1 MRLIRLTGYCR
12 PMRNSE
18 SNSDQPFAGTYR
30 SSDEILANPRFPDAL
45 TAFIEAVLRLYE
57 DDPLLTRL
65 LLEAGR
71 QVMFSIII
79 CLHVR
84 YKEADRATWPTMSLL
99 QQSMTQFGLS
109 SPRRI
114 EALVARLIRFGFL
127 KSVAAKSDRRF
138 HILTPTAKMVAH
150 DLDWLAAHYLPL
162 HVMFPDDRY
171 APAIKRDPS
180 FQRTQRLAAI
190 SFFGRGAELL
200 ASNQAVMLFLSRD
213 AGVMIL
219 MKLIQMADAGDG
231 KSPTRLSYDDIG
243 SRFGVSRTHVRKIL
257 QDAEQAGLV
266 HLSGRGGRLVELMPS
281 VRQAFA
287 RFVADSMSGHDLLF
301 QIATKQMTD

>member
-1 MRLIRLTGYCR
+1 MS
-12 PMRNSE
+12 NSE
-18 SNSDQPFAGTYR
+18 FNSDQPFAGTYR
-30 SSDEILANPRFPDAL
+30 LSDEILAHPRFPDAL

-79 CLHVR
+79 CLRVR
-84 YKEADRATWPTMSLL
+84 YDEADRATWPTMGHL

-109 SPRRI
+109 CPRRI
-114 EALVARLIRFGFL
+114 EALVARLTHFGFL
-127 KSVAAKSDRRF
+127 KSVAAKTDRRVR
-138 HILTPTAKMVAH
+138 ILTPTAKMLAH

-162 HVMFPDDRY
+162 YVMFGDGGY
-171 APAIKRDPS
+171 AQAIRRDPS
-180 FQRTQRLAAI
+180 FQRAQRLAAMG
-190 SFFGRGAELL
+190 FFDLGARIL
-200 ASNQAVMLFLSRD
+200 ASNQAMMLFLSRD

-219 MKLIQMADAGDG
+219 MKLIQMADAGNG
-231 KSPTRLSYDDIG
+231 KVQEGLSYADIG
-243 SRFGVSRTHVRKIL
+243 IRFGVSRTHVRAML
-257 QDAEQAGLV
+257 QDAERAGLAR
-266 HLSGRGGRLVELMPS
+266 LSGRGGRLVELMPS

-301 QIATKQMTD
+301 QIATKQMTG

>member
-1 MRLIRLTGYCR
+1 
-12 PMRNSE
+12 MRNSE
-18 SNSDQPFAGTYR
+18 FNSDQPFAGTYR
-30 SSDEILANPRFPDAL
+30 SSDEILAHPRFPDAL
-45 TAFIEAVLRLYE
+45 TGFIEAVLRLYE
-57 DDPLLTRL
+57 NDPFLTRL

-79 CLHVR
+79 CLHAR
-84 YKEADRATWPTMSLL
+84 YDEADRATWPTMGLL

-127 KSVAAKSDRRF
+127 ESVAAKSDRRVR
-138 HILTPTAKMVAH
+138 ILTPTAKMFDH

-162 HVMFPDDRY
+162 HAMFPDAGY
-171 APAIKRDPS
+171 APAIKREPS
-180 FQRTQRLAAI
+180 FQRAQRLAAI
-190 SFFGRGAELL
+190 GFFGLGAEIL
-200 ASNQAVMLFLSRD
+200 ASNQAMMLFLSRD

-219 MKLIQMADAGDG
+219 MKLIQMAGVGNG
-231 KSPTRLSYDDIG
+231 KSPTGLSYDDIG
-243 SRFGVSRTHVRKIL
+243 FRFGVSRTHVRQTL
-257 QDAEQAGLV
+257 RDAEQAGLV
-266 HLSGRGGRLVELMPS
+266 GLSGRGGRLVELMPS

-301 QIATKQMTD
+301 QIARKQMTG

>member
-1 MRLIRLTGYCR
+1 
-12 PMRNSE
+12 MRNSE
-18 SNSDQPFAGTYR
+18 FNSDQPFAGTYR
-30 SSDEILANPRFPDAL
+30 SSDEILAHPRFPDAL
-45 TAFIEAVLRLYE
+45 TAFIEAVLHLYE
-57 DDPLLTRL
+57 DDAFLTRL

-84 YKEADRATWPTMSLL
+84 YDEADRATWPTMGLL
-99 QQSMTQFGLS
+99 HQSMTQFGLS

-127 KSVAAKSDRRF
+127 KSVAAKSDRRVR
-138 HILTPTAKMVAH
+138 ILTPTAKMIDH

-162 HVMFPDDRY
+162 HVMFPDAGY
-171 APAIKRDPS
+171 AQAINRDPS
-180 FQRTQRLAAI
+180 FQRAQRLAAI
-190 SFFGRGAELL
+190 GFFGLGADIL
-200 ASNQAVMLFLSRD
+200 ASNQAMMLFLSRD

-219 MKLIQMADAGDG
+219 MKLIQMADAGNG
-231 KSPTRLSYDDIG
+231 KAEEGLSYADIG
-243 SRFGVSRTHVRKIL
+243 SRFGVSRTHVRKTL
-257 QDAEQAGLV
+257 RDAERAGLV
-266 HLSGRGGRLVELMPS
+266 GLSGRGGQLVELMPS

-301 QIATKQMTD
+301 QIATKRMTR